1 MATGGCTQSAI
12 AEGVLRTAR
21 CAIGN
26 RGYKTEMDWTVFFW
40 LATTLILLLLVER
53 WIHRHLQGVMLLL
66 TGDPE
71 IAVMLYALP
80 LLPGIIIHEFSH
92 AFSAILL
99 GVRVGHISI
108 RPKRAGQRIQLGF
121 VPVEETDALR
131 ASLIGLAP
139 LLVGSGV
146 ILLVGY
152 WVFGLGAV
160 GESLAAGNW
169 STVTAGFL
177 QALKASDAW
186 IWAYLIFAVSNTMLP
201 SRADRQAWRP
211 VILFLLL
218 VGALIWITGLGPA
231 IASRLAAPLST
242 ALRWL
247 ATMCAITIVIDLPF
261 ALLIAFV
268 EKLLERTK
276 GWRVDYQA

>member
-1 MATGGCTQSAI
+1 MGKNEVYPSTRLFLI
-12 AEGVLRTAR
+12 
-21 CAIGN
+21 
-26 RGYKTEMDWTVFFW
+26 MDWAVFFW
-40 LATTLILLLLVER
+40 LAAALVLLLLIER

-108 RPKRAGQRIQLGF
+108 RPKRAGQRVQLGF

-139 LLVGSGV
+139 LLTGSAV
-146 ILLVGY
+146 ILLIGY
-152 WVFGLGAV
+152 CVFGLGTV
-160 GESLAAGNW
+160 GEPLIGGSSNLFADLLR
-169 STVTAGFL
+169 VL
-177 QALKASDAW
+177 RASDAW
-186 IWAYLIFAVSNTMLP
+186 LWAYLIFAVSNTMLP
-201 SRADRQAWRP
+201 SRADRQAWQP

-218 VGALIWITGLGPA
+218 VGAMIWITGLGPA
-231 IASRLAAPLST
+231 IVSRLADPLAT

-247 ATMCAITIVIDLPF
+247 AMMCALTLLVDLPF
-261 ALLIAFV
+261 ALLIAFG

-276 GWRVDYQA
+276 GWQVDYQA

>member
-1 MATGGCTQSAI
+1 MRM
-12 AEGVLRTAR
+12 V
-21 CAIGN
+21 
-26 RGYKTEMDWTVFFW
+26 WTVFFW

-71 IAVMLYALP
+71 MAVMLYALP
-80 LLPGIIIHEFSH
+80 LLPGIVIHELSH

-139 LLVGSGV
+139 LLVGSSV
-146 ILLVGY
+146 ILLIGY

-160 GESLAAGNW
+160 GPSLAAGNW

-186 IWAYLIFAVSNTMLP
+186 IWAYLIFTVSNTMMP
-201 SRADRQAWRP
+201 SRADRQAWGP
-211 VILFLLL
+211 IILFLFL
-218 VGALIWITGLGPA
+218 VGASIWIAGLGPA
-231 IASRLAAPLST
+231 IVASLANPLAT
-242 ALRWL
+242 ALNWL

-261 ALLIAFV
+261 ALLIALA
-268 EKLLERTK
+268 EKLLERAK
-276 GWRVDYQA
+276 GWRVDYQG